1 MVAFG
6 IVFPSFSWAVLNRAI
21 ACRLTIKVNKWQP
34 NETNNWRINHCIEQ
48 WNLCAFIANHA
59 KQTNRTPSNGLA
71 RIKIHFDNSMFCS
84 LYAALALLMSTAE
97 HTAKSHTHY
106 SHTRSICSNLI
117 KKIAYCFFFPLL
129 KRKTAKQGEKKRS
142 PTELNQRL
150 KVKVMQENCLIH
162 TVCGTYQTDHK
173 WLNWTEWL
181 WWVSTT
187 RMTQI

>member
-1 MVAFG
+1 MVAYG
-6 IVFPSFSWAVLNRAI
+6 TVFPSFSWAVLNRAI

-84 LYAALALLMSTAE
+84 LYAVLALLMSTAE

-106 SHTRSICSNLI
+106 SHTRSFCSNLI
-117 KKIAYCFFFPLL
+117 KKNRLL
-129 KRKTAKQGEKKRS
+129 LHFSSLEKKNGEAKRKKKKS
-142 PTELNQRL
+142 NWIEPTI
-150 KVKVMQENCLIH
+150 K
-162 TVCGTYQTDHK
+162 G
-173 WLNWTEWL
+173 
-181 WWVSTT
+181 
-187 RMTQI
+187 